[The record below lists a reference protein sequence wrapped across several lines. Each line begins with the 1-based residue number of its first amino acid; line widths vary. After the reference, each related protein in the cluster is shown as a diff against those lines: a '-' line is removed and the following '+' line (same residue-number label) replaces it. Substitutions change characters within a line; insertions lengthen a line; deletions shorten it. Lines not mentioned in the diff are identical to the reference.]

1 MVIILGIGAKTFEEE
16 NFREFRGFVAIGKV
30 FSTKFA
36 GEASVGSTSEQST
49 KVFSLES
56 FPLYG
61 NSESKLVPVL
71 LYTFMYYQHWVPNLL
86 CV

>member
-16 NFREFRGFVAIGKV
+16 TFANFEVLWLLAKV

-36 GEASVGSTSEQST
+36 GEASVSSTTEQST

-61 NSESKLVPVL
+61 SSES
-71 LYTFMYYQHWVPNLL
+71 
-86 CV
+86 